1 MMAETWVDGL
11 SQWGNEPRSALE
23 EGRAEDAR
31 LAAAAAA
38 RAKAAEELT
47 AQRLGFAR
55 DDPKFMRE
63 LAASGPENQ
72 WHNIR
77 PLRIAQEDARR
88 RGSAMYQPEVLRSAK
103 QIGEAIEA
111 RRDPSYAGSPEAN
124 RAGLGLAKTRLPGA
138 LNPAGAAAQRPNRVL
153 NPAAAAAQAYTPGTA
168 APDGSDGTDGTDGPR
183 GPGGPRSPR
192 LTVQDLL
199 KGNLNRLLGSQMEG
213 FDEARGLAEQLSDL
227 REQGIAGQ
235 EQLAED
241 TAAGREGFLSEL
253 DISRDEQAEVER
265 VQRDTQKGFELARQQ
280 TQLDDA
286 LRASGVDKSAAG
298 ERLQAMGI
306 DPGNFADAA
315 QSETTAMLYSQ
326 NMSSAD
332 VVNQMDMV
340 AEASAQFATNA
351 NDQASSAAMFGIGE
365 DLTFAMQ
372 AVDQAR
378 TQGQIDDAQALQAIS
393 DAERNAMQA
402 YDSAITQLDVQ
413 TLQAAQAAAARAA
426 AAAEKSASNNE
437 KLAAAALAAQAI
449 EKYRG
454 GGALTGQDYQNIAIA
469 DMSGALQDVGSDLY
483 GTAESA
489 QAAEQGYF
497 YDVGLGDEQ
506 LQNAME
512 LYLEQAGIDFQYSGS
527 GEPTFTNEWGQE
539 VPISDIQGILSVA
552 PELYPQV
559 VGGLTPAA
567 IGE

>member
-1 MMAETWVDGL
+1 MMAH
-11 SQWGNEPRSALE
+11 EPWHEPTSALE
-23 EGRAEDAR
+23 AGRARDR
-31 LAAAAAA
+31 AAEEAAAA

-63 LAASGPENQ
+63 LAAQGPMWQETKLN
-72 WHNIR
+72 
-77 PLRIAQEDARR
+77 RISQEDARR

-111 RRDPSYAGSPEAN
+111 RRDPSYAGSPEAR
-124 RAGLGLAKTRLPGA
+124 RALLGLAKTRLPGA
-138 LNPAGAAAQRPNRVL
+138 LNPAGESAQRRDRGYL

-168 APDGSDGTDGTDGPR
+168 APDGSDGTDGPR
-183 GPGGPRSPR
+183 GPGGPGVPRSPR
-192 LTVQDLL
+192 MTVQDLL

-253 DISRDEQAEVER
+253 DISRAEQAEVER

-539 VPISDIQGILSVA
+539 VPISDIPGILSAA